1 MVSSGM
7 MNCGA
12 VDAVVEGA
20 VVVGSTVELTGGAV
34 VVVLDRRTAVV
45 LVTGA
50 RVLGGGAAVVVVVS
64 GGAVVV
70 VTVEVGS
77 DVGGVVGSTGPAC
90 TGAVASASTTPAPTA
105 ATSDQAAIRGWV
117 RVVLTS
123 GLRSATRQPV
133 V

>member
-34 VVVLDRRTAVV
+34 VVLDRRTVV
-45 LVTGA
+45 VVTGA
-50 RVLGGGAAVVVVVS
+50 RVVGGGAAVVVVVS
-64 GGAVVV
+64 GGAVVL
-70 VTVEVGS
+70 VTV
-77 DVGGVVGSTGPAC
+77 DVGADVVVVVESMGPAC
-90 TGAVASASTTPAPTA
+90 TGPVASASTTPAPTA